1 MSSMAVGFQ
10 EEPQTLK
17 LSGKLVY
24 LGACLIVGIRLARER
39 QVARTVPVEN
49 AIAESLWLASEVL
62 DTMRRK
68 YRELFERET

>member
-1 MSSMAVGFQ
+1 MAVGFR

-17 LSGKLVY
+17 PSGKLVY

-39 QVARTVPVEN
+39 QVARTVRVEN
-49 AIAESLWLASEVL
+49 AIAESIWLASEVL

-68 YRELFERET
+68 HREFFERET